1 MIEKIKGSL
10 KVERMIGKTTSF
22 RLYHIRKR
30 ERPIADR
37 SLYNIMYEKKIS
49 YSQDEAYVQ

>member
-1 MIEKIKGSL
+1 
-10 KVERMIGKTTSF
+10 MIGSRKDDWKSNLLSAF
-22 RLYHIRKR
+22 NHIRKR

>member
-1 MIEKIKGSL
+1 MIESRKDDWILSAL
-10 KVERMIGKTTSF
+10 
-22 RLYHIRKR
+22 LYSKR

-49 YSQDEAYVQ
+49 YSQDEAYEQ

>member
-1 MIEKIKGSL
+1 MIESRKDDW
-10 KVERMIGKTTSF
+10 KTTSF